1 METKQPDEFLNLLL
15 PPAFT
20 ANGGRITALNRAA
33 AALNLEA
40 GQDLS
45 PMISEGLTEQVG
57 SGCLYGN
64 ITIGDSEYGAAVTRM
79 DGQLLFLLDGPSDEA
94 LQAMALASKELRG
107 PISALMSSVE
117 ALHRDA
123 ATQDAAAAMERNL
136 NRLTRIVCNM
146 SDAGSIPSPNRQ
158 EVRELNAFLKEIVEK
173 CAEKARSTGI
183 ALTYEGLA
191 NPVYSLCSSELLER
205 AVLNILSNALKFT
218 PEGGTVK
225 AELLRCGQ
233 SVQIRVTDSGSGI
246 AEELRSSLFRRYL
259 RRPAIEEGRIGL
271 GLGLVIVR
279 SAAVAHRGTVL
290 IDHPEGRGTR
300 VTLTLKIAQNSGK
313 LRSDVFRIDYAGEM
327 DNTLLELSD
336 VLPPECYKRT

>member
-45 PMISEGLTEQVG
+45 PIISEGLTEQVG

-117 ALHRDA
+117 ALHRTDMQDT
-123 ATQDAAAAMERNL
+123 AT
-136 NRLTRIVCNM
+136 
-146 SDAGSIPSPNRQ
+146 S
-158 EVRELNAFLKEIVEK
+158 
-173 CAEKARSTGI
+173 
-183 ALTYEGLA
+183 
-191 NPVYSLCSSELLER
+191 
-205 AVLNILSNALKFT
+205 
-218 PEGGTVK
+218 
-225 AELLRCGQ
+225 
-233 SVQIRVTDSGSGI
+233 
-246 AEELRSSLFRRYL
+246 
-259 RRPAIEEGRIGL
+259 
-271 GLGLVIVR
+271 VIVT
-279 SAAVAHRGTVL
+279 S
-290 IDHPEGRGTR
+290 
-300 VTLTLKIAQNSGK
+300 
-313 LRSDVFRIDYAGEM
+313 
-327 DNTLLELSD
+327 
-336 VLPPECYKRT
+336 